1 MHQFLMAV
9 TDLTHCS
16 YFYLFEP
23 QMMGQEHISYINK
36 YDSLSIAFLC
46 DPNNSSLETALAM
59 AEGSP
64 TTFQSESDLLA
75 HVKDIDL
82 LVIASPNFMHTPQ
95 LLRWGQHDITILC
108 EKPAAISEK
117 QVAALKAAQPNLK
130 ANIWIA
136 MEYRFMP
143 AINKLVQL
151 LPHVGPIK
159 KVAIRE
165 NRYPFLTK
173 IEEWNK
179 DIDKSGDTLVE
190 KCCHFFDLFRLI
202 TAKEMTS
209 CVSKG

>member
-1 MHQFLMAV
+1 
-9 TDLTHCS
+9 
-16 YFYLFEP
+16 
-23 QMMGQEHISYINK
+23 MGQEHISYITTYN
-36 YDSLSIAFLC
+36 SLSIAFLV
-46 DPNNSSLETALAM
+46 DPNKESLGTALAM
-59 AEGSP
+59 TEGSP
-64 TTFQSESDLLA
+64 VTFQNEQDLLD
-75 HVKDIDL
+75 HVNEFDL
-82 LVIASPNFMHTPQ
+82 LVIASPNYMHTPQ
-95 LLRWGQHDITILC
+95 LLRWGKHNITILC

-117 QVAALKAAQPNLK
+117 QVAALQAAQPNLK

-151 LPHVGPIK
+151 LEKIGPIK

-173 IEEWNK
+173 VEEWNK

-202 TAKEMTS
+202 TSKEMKS
-209 CVSKG
+209 SISKGKVLCSCTLQFHLYHH

>member
-1 MHQFLMAV
+1 
-9 TDLTHCS
+9 
-16 YFYLFEP
+16 
-23 QMMGQEHISYINK
+23 MGQEHISYINK

-46 DPNNSSLETALAM
+46 DPNKESLDTAQAM
-59 AEGSP
+59 AAGSP
-64 TTFQSESDLLA
+64 TTFQNENELLD
-75 HVKDIDL
+75 HVNDIDL

-95 LLRWGQHDITILC
+95 LLRWGQHHITILC

-130 ANIWIA
+130 ANIWVA

-151 LPHVGPIK
+151 LPHIGPIK

-179 DIDKSGDTLVE
+179 DVDKSGDTLVE